1 MRIKIFQIGV
11 GSFGRYGFEKLVR
24 MSRKFEDV
32 DVEIEAV
39 CDTDFERLEKAEK
52 FAEANGIDI
61 QTFQDPEEMYE
72 EAEKHEKVM
81 IYDSGPTETHPEHV
95 MKSIR
100 HGFFHLAEKPA
111 SLTRDQ
117 HLEEK
122 RLAENERV
130 MWKTDFIER
139 ESPVIKKMTDLVR
152 EVDEIRTYRES
163 SVGVEKALEP
173 MKRAGVKGGDV
184 LDKMV
189 HKAYIL
195 DFLEKTPG
203 ETEMELEKVETDHL
217 MPAKM
222 NSDRLMS
229 IHGGRT
235 ENIDEETATAVTQAE
250 FNSSDMKVKM
260 HSSWFGLSQELL
272 MEAKRI
278 EEKTGHRPFERGFSH
293 LEGTAYVDEEARLVV
308 IEGDKNLAG
317 DLLHNKL
324 FDLDTGEEIETEYF
338 MHDQLWR
345 VLEKAILEAVG
356 DKEPEEVE
364 KETDIFME
372 AIFNIKENIGGDYM
386 EEVEKA
392 NDKLK
397 SMVVDD
403 GKLIEAE
410 GSETLA
416 G

>member
-1 MRIKIFQIGV
+1 MKLKIFQIGV

-24 MSRKFEDV
+24 MTRNYEGV
-32 DVEIEAV
+32 DVELEAV

-52 FAEANGIDI
+52 FAEANGLEI
-61 QTFQDPEEMYE
+61 QTFQEPEEMYR
-72 EAEKHEKVM
+72 EAENHENVM

-95 MKSIR
+95 MESIR

-111 SLTRDQ
+111 SLTREQ

-122 RLAENERV
+122 RLAQNERL

-139 ESPVIKKMTDLVR
+139 ESPVVKKMLDITKNV
-152 EVDEIRTYRES
+152 EEIRTYRES

-173 MKRAGVKGGDV
+173 VKRAGVKGGDV

-189 HKAYIL
+189 HEAYIL
-195 DFLEKTPG
+195 DFLEKNAG
-203 ETEMELEKVETDHL
+203 SISMDLDNVETEYL
-217 MPAKM
+217 MPVKIC
-222 NSDRLMS
+222 SDKLMS

-235 ENIDEETATAVTQAE
+235 EYIDEETATAMTKAT
-250 FNSSDMKVKM
+250 FNSNQCKVEM

-272 MEAKRI
+272 LEAKRI

-293 LEGTAYVDEEARLVV
+293 LDDTAYVDEEARLVV
-308 IEGDKNLAG
+308 VEGDRELAG

-324 FDLDTGEEIETEYF
+324 YDLETGEEIETDYF
-338 MHDQLWR
+338 MHDQLYR
-345 VLEKAILEAVG
+345 VLEKAVLEAAG
-356 DKEPEEVE
+356 KREPEDVE
-364 KETDIFME
+364 KETNVFME
-372 AIFNIKENIGGDYM
+372 AVFDVKEHVNGDYM
-386 EEVEKA
+386 DKVKEA
-392 NDKLK
+392 NKKLK
-397 SMVVDD
+397 SMVVED